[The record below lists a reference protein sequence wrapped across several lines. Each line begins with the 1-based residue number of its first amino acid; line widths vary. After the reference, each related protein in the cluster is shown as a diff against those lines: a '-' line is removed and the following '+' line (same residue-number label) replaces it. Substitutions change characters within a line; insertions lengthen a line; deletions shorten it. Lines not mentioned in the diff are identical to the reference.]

1 MADTGLDAPNN
12 RAHGS
17 FVLPEKF
24 TIALATETF
33 QRLMSQVEQGG
44 DIALEG
50 GGVQR
55 IDAAGVQLLLVVQQ
69 ALREARNTLR
79 WVTVS
84 DALRESVNLL
94 GLAEQLAL
102 PAEQ

>member
-1 MADTGLDAPNN
+1 MADSGWDAPKIAAND
-12 RAHGS
+12 A

-24 TIALATETF
+24 TIALAAETF
-33 QRLMSQVEQGG
+33 QRLMGQVEKGR

-69 ALREARNTLR
+69 ALKEARNTLR

-94 GLAEQLAL
+94 GLADQLAL